1 MRILIHIC
9 GFIVGCIV
17 GRIIYVIIENRKNKN
32 LSKNYLQIKVN
43 MI

>member
-17 GRIIYVIIENRKNKN
+17 GRVIYVTIENRKK
-32 LSKNYLQIKVN
+32 
-43 MI
+43 